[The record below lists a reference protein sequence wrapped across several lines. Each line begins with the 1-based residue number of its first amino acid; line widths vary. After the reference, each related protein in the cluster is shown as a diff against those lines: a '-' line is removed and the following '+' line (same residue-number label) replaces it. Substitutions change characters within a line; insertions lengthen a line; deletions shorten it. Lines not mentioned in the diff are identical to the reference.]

1 MHKTIQGDILDVNV
15 GIIVHQVNCKKKMA
29 SGLASQIRNKYPQHY
44 KDFMNHVPVLGSIVV
59 TKVNPSL
66 FVVGVYGQD
75 SYGYDG
81 AQYTNYEA
89 LENGFKMVK
98 TLSNETDL
106 GVFIPMNIGCGLGGG
121 KWTTVVQLIDK
132 VFDSVTII
140 QKN

>member
-1 MHKTIQGDILDVNV
+1 
-15 GIIVHQVNCKKKMA
+15 
-29 SGLASQIRNKYPQHY
+29 
-44 KDFMNHVPVLGSIVV
+44 
-59 TKVNPSL
+59 
-66 FVVGVYGQD
+66 
-75 SYGYDG
+75 
-81 AQYTNYEA
+81 
-89 LENGFKMVK
+89 MVK